1 MAKSVKADDQPNQSI
16 EVEKELERLKWNL
29 GRVDLLV
36 NNAGV
41 FIPKPFTDYTSDDFR
56 RMNETNL
63 ADLLCVAACSSA
75 NAPSEIWTRRQHH
88 RFNCESANRGT
99 AGKSRKPD

>member
-36 NNAGV
+36 NTAGV
-41 FIPKPFTDYTSDDFR
+41 FIGTFR
-56 RMNETNL
+56 KRR
-63 ADLLCVAACSSA
+63 DSA
-75 NAPSEIWTRRQHH
+75 S
-88 RFNCESANRGT
+88 
-99 AGKSRKPD
+99 